1 VLDHVVGID
10 DKCCAERY
18 AFVRIAHAELV
29 DERPCHIGELPV
41 IQAMEVAVIAPPAEL
56 GELVVGRT
64 AQDDGVTFL
73 EILRE
78 VGETDDL
85 GRTDEREILRVEVD
99 DLPLARERLLGER
112 LECGI
117 PVLFMMVEAGLHTD
131 DVE

>member
-1 VLDHVVGID
+1 MIT
-10 DKCCAERY
+10 A
-18 AFVRIAHAELV
+18 
-29 DERPCHIGELPV
+29 
-41 IQAMEVAVIAPPAEL
+41 PAEL